1 MIRVMLTD
9 DQNIVLQGIA
19 TLLELSEQIK
29 VVGRAESGEDCLAQL
44 AGGLRPDVILLDIHM
59 PGMKG
64 MDCLRAIQADY
75 DIPVIFL
82 TTFDDAYL
90 RRQGAELGA
99 KGLLLKNIA
108 LDDLV
113 DAITR
118 VAAGA
123 NLLSTS
129 DLPHTEHMTPREN
142 LIARA
147 LAEGKTNKEIA
158 RQQDLSPGTVKNY
171 TSNLFSKLG
180 VRNRAE
186 AIVRLKELGLF

>member
-19 TLLELSEQIK
+19 TLLELSEQIE

-44 AGGLRPDVILLDIHM
+44 AEGLRPDVILLDIHM

-64 MDCLRAIQADY
+64 MDALQAIQAEY

-90 RRQGAELGA
+90 RRQGSELGA

>member
-19 TLLELSEQIK
+19 TLLELSEQIE
-29 VVGRAESGEDCLAQL
+29 VIGRADSGENCLEQL
-44 AGGLRPDVILLDIHM
+44 AAGLRPDVILLDIHM

-64 MDCLRAIQADY
+64 MDALRAIQATY

-99 KGLLLKNIA
+99 KGLLLKNID
-108 LDDLV
+108 LDELV

-123 NLLSTS
+123 NLLTTT

-158 RQQDLSPGTVKNY
+158 NQQNLSPGTVKNY

-186 AIVRLKELGLF
+186 AVIRLKELGLF

>member
-19 TLLELSEQIK
+19 TLLELSEQIE

-44 AGGLRPDVILLDIHM
+44 AEGLRPDVILLDIHM

-64 MDCLRAIQADY
+64 MDCLRAIQAAY

-90 RRQGAELGA
+90 RREGAGLGA

-108 LDDLV
+108 LDELV

-123 NLLSTS
+123 NLLNTS

-158 RQQDLSPGTVKNY
+158 QLQNLSPGTVKNY